1 MNNINKIF
9 ILGGT
14 HGNEFTGA
22 YIVNNWDEIAHANS
36 IDSHIEVEPVLTN
49 PLAFEQKTRYV
60 DDDLNRSFSLDSLND
75 INTSG
80 YEQKRAKEV
89 NSLIGPKKKTR
100 NNSTFLIDM
109 HTTNANMGITLMTS
123 KNDVNKLNLIKYI
136 CDRVKDVNVIFT
148 DDEDSDRPFLGSV
161 TEHSLLVEIG
171 GVHNNTLNHAAYEST
186 VSVLKL
192 TIEFLWKLKNG
203 SLQIEKGISIPAFS
217 IIKKVPFPRKGD
229 GSLNGV
235 IHKEI
240 QNCDFKKQI
249 NKDSKIFMLFDG
261 SIRKLDEDGDFYMSF
276 INESAYYS
284 KTEDVA
290 FYLMKKIKLTP
301 R

>member
-1 MNNINKIF
+1 MNNIDKIF

-22 YIVNNWDEIAHANS
+22 YIVNNWSEISRANS
-36 IDSHIEVEPVLTN
+36 IGGHIKVEAVLTN
-49 PLAFEQKTRYV
+49 PLAFEQNARYI
-60 DDDLNRSFSLDSLND
+60 DDDLNRAFSIKSLND
-75 INTSG
+75 INTFG
-80 YEQKRAKEV
+80 YEQKRAKEI
-89 NSLIGPKKKTR
+89 NSLVGPKNKTR
-100 NNSTFLIDM
+100 SNSTFLIDM

-136 CDRVKDVNVIFT
+136 CDRVKGVNVIFT
-148 DDEDSDRPFLGSV
+148 DDEDSDRPFLSSV
-161 TEHSLLVEIG
+161 TEHSLLIEIG
-171 GVHNNTLNHAAYEST
+171 GVHNNTLNHTAYEST
-186 VSVLKL
+186 VKILKL
-192 TIEFLWKLKNG
+192 TIEFIGKLKNG
-203 SLQIEKGISIPAFS
+203 NLQVEKSISIPAFS
-217 IIKKVPFPRKGD
+217 IIKKVPFPRKAD

-261 SIRKLDEDGDFYMSF
+261 SIKKLDEDGDFYMSF

-290 FYLMKKIKLTP
+290 FYLMKKIKVLTV
-301 R
+301 